1 MCSQKDE
8 ESRTIKLSEKLKIL
22 PGGMVELSFSLEQ
35 CLALGEGLLKLA
47 EQAEQA
53 EEPAAEAYKLF
64 SLLFRGAGTAAAAT
78 RQMTPAVLAE
88 WESELAEQKSELER
102 VLAGRAK
109 RLLGPEA
116 ENAQ

>member
-35 CLALGEGLLKLA
+35 CLALGEGLLKL
-47 EQAEQA
+47 AEQA